1 MPPRPGQ
8 GQPLLRVADGGV
20 DPSVENHLHPSAS
33 PVREL
38 PGDFVLTICVHRE
51 SSMGNGKQFSRLNTK
66 WFFSLSPLTNLEL
79 CFPGINIDTA
89 MIPSWP
95 NCVVDTEEHHHV
107 LASKTLIGMREKK
120 GYPTLRQNP

>member
-51 SSMGNGKQFSRLNTK
+51 SSMGNGKQFSGWTTLLGHARGAT
-66 WFFSLSPLTNLEL
+66 
-79 CFPGINIDTA
+79 GA
-89 MIPSWP
+89 MGGNGGAW
-95 NCVVDTEEHHHV
+95 
-107 LASKTLIGMREKK
+107 
-120 GYPTLRQNP
+120 